1 MVATKSNTMIRSVI
15 KLGVLLVVGIVA
27 YNYFLGTP
35 EEKAKAKSTISKAKE
50 AGKVIGGALL
60 DLGKDGVALLKEE
73 RAKFQ
78 EGKYDKAVEEVGGLI
93 SKIKNQVEGVGGE
106 MLDRV
111 NDLEKQKD
119 AIAGQLEKVKESAG
133 EMSEEEKEK
142 LKKQFDELTEK
153 TGEVLKDLEKKN

>member
-1 MVATKSNTMIRSVI
+1 MIRSVI
-15 KLGVLLVVGIVA
+15 KIGVLLVVGIIG

-60 DLGKDGVALLKEE
+60 DLGKDGFALLKEE
-73 RAKFQ
+73 REKFR
-78 EGKYDKAVEEVGGLI
+78 EGKYDKAVEKVSGLL
-93 SKIKNQVEGVGGE
+93 SSIKDKAEGVGGE

-111 NDLEKQKD
+111 NDLEKQRD
-119 AIAGQLEKVKESAG
+119 SIAEQVEKAKESVG
-133 EMSEEEKEK
+133 EMSEEQKEN

>member
-1 MVATKSNTMIRSVI
+1 MVTNSNTMIRTVI
-15 KLGVLLVVGIVA
+15 KIGVLLVIGIVG
-27 YNYFLGTP
+27 YNSMFGTP
-35 EEKAKAKSTISKAKE
+35 EEKEKAKNTISKAKE

-73 RAKFQ
+73 REKFR

-93 SKIKNQVEGVGGE
+93 SKIKKQVEGVGGE

-111 NDLEKQKD
+111 NDLEKQRD
-119 AIAGQLEKVKESAG
+119 AISAQIDKAKDVVG
-133 EMSEEEKEK
+133 EMSDEDKAK

>member
-1 MVATKSNTMIRSVI
+1 MIRSVI
-15 KLGVLLVVGIVA
+15 KLGVLLVIGIVA
-27 YNYFLGTP
+27 YNFFLGTP
-35 EEKAKAKSTISKAKE
+35 EEKEKAKNTISKAKE

-60 DLGKDGVALLKEE
+60 ELGKDGVALLKEE

-78 EGKYDKAVEEVGGLI
+78 EGKYDKAVEEVGSLI

-111 NDLEKQKD
+111 NDLEKQKE
-119 AIAGQLEKVKESAG
+119 AIAGQLEEAKDSAG
-133 EMSEEEKEK
+133 GISAEEKEK

-153 TGEVLKDLEKKN
+153 TGEILKDLEKKN

>member
-1 MVATKSNTMIRSVI
+1 MIRTVI
-15 KLGVLLVVGIVA
+15 KLGVLLVVGLIG
-27 YNYFLGTP
+27 YNYFLGNP
-35 EEKAKAKSTISKAKE
+35 EEKADAREKVDKIKGAT
-50 AGKVIGGALL
+50 KVIGGALF
-60 DLGKDGVALLKEE
+60 DLGKEGFALIKEE

-119 AIAGQLEKVKESAG
+119 DIAGQLEQTKESAG
-133 EMSEEEKEK
+133 EMSEEEKDK

>member
-1 MVATKSNTMIRSVI
+1 MIRSVI
-15 KLGVLLVVGIVA
+15 KFGVLLVIGIVA
-27 YNYFLGTP
+27 YNFFLGTP
-35 EEKAKAKSTISKAKE
+35 EEKEKAKNTISKAKE

-93 SKIKNQVEGVGGE
+93 SKIKSQVEGAGGE
-106 MLDRV
+106 MMDRV
-111 NDLEKQKD
+111 NDLEKQKE
-119 AIAGQLEKVKESAG
+119 AISDELSKAKESAG

-142 LKKQFDELTEK
+142 LKKKFDELTEK
-153 TGEVLKDLEKKN
+153 TGEVLRDLEKKN

>member
-1 MVATKSNTMIRSVI
+1 MIRTVI
-15 KLGVLLVVGIVA
+15 KIGVLLVVGIVA
-27 YNYFLGTP
+27 YNFFLGTP
-35 EEKAKAKSTISKAKE
+35 EEKAKAKNTISKAKE

-78 EGKYDKAVEEVGGLI
+78 EGKYDKAVEKVGGLI
-93 SKIKNQVEGVGGE
+93 SKMKKQVEGVGGE

-111 NDLEKQKD
+111 NDLENQKD
-119 AIAGQLEKVKESAG
+119 AIAKQLEKAKDAAG
-133 EMSEEEKEK
+133 EMSEEEKEQ
-142 LKKQFDELTEK
+142 LKKKFDELTEK